1 MRALIEGMK
10 NNIACGN
17 EIRMRVLMVTPG
29 YYPIEGGAE
38 TMVRNLSIGLNKLG
52 ICTDV
57 MAFNMDEKWKPR
69 LIGKIEKIDGL
80 TVFKIPALDW
90 LPFVVHSPR
99 INLGVDL
106 IPGRFIRRL
115 REYDIIHFHE
125 AEFSFPLFSFP
136 IKKLKILHIHALD
149 FDFFKRYYLSRLMLS
164 RSANIYLSI
173 TKQMRSDLVR
183 LGIPENKIIYFPN
196 SVDTKIFRPGTQK
209 KDNTILYVGRLNPN
223 KCLHVLLKAL
233 DHIRTPVHLVI
244 VGPPSWD
251 QGYYQQ
257 LMESIEA
264 ENQKGKHEI
273 SYLGR
278 VDQAQLIEC
287 YQEASIFVLP
297 SVFEPFGIVLLEA
310 LSCATP
316 VVATH
321 TGGIP
326 EVIRDGENGILVPK
340 NNHLELAKAIQ
351 RLLDNKGEMISMG
364 QIGRR
369 YVVEN
374 FSLEHNTKRLADI
387 YEKLLSVS

>member
-1 MRALIEGMK
+1 
-10 NNIACGN
+10 
-17 EIRMRVLMVTPG
+17 MVK
-29 YYPIEGGAE
+29 
-38 TMVRNLSIGLNKLG
+38 NLSIGLNKLG

-57 MAFNMDEKWKPR
+57 MTFNMDEKWKPR

-90 LPFVVHSPR
+90 LPFVHSPR
-99 INLGVDL
+99 INLGVNL
-106 IPGRFIRRL
+106 IPGSFIHLL

-136 IKKLKILHIHALD
+136 IKKPKILHIHALD
-149 FDFFKRYYLSRLMLS
+149 FGFFKRYYLSRLMLS
-164 RSANIYLSI
+164 HSANIYLSI
-173 TKQMRSDLVR
+173 TKQMRKDLLR
-183 LGIPENKIIYFPN
+183 LGIPENKIVYFPN

-209 KDNTILYVGRLNPN
+209 KDNTLLYVGRLTPN
-223 KCLHVLLKAL
+223 KCLHVLLKSL
-233 DHIRTPVHLVI
+233 DYIRTSTHLVI
-244 VGPPSWD
+244 VGPPSWNH
-251 QGYYQQ
+251 GYHQQ
-257 LMESIEA
+257 LLESIEA

-273 SYLGR
+273 TYLGC

-316 VVATH
+316 VVATYA
-321 TGGIP
+321 GGIP
-326 EVIRDGENGILVPK
+326 EVVKDGENGILVPI

-351 RLLDNKGEMISMG
+351 RLLDSKDERISMG
-364 QIGRR
+364 QVGRR

-374 FSLEHNTKRLADI
+374 FSLEHNTKRLSDI
-387 YEKLLSVS
+387 YEKMLSLS